1 MKQTLRNLLIMCLTA
16 VPLWGH
22 AQVGEDVTSLLV
34 DPDMDAM
41 NSWTNNGFKSSAK
54 GNNYAPMFGGN
65 FIEQWTSST
74 AESVNMLA
82 DLSIEQSLTDL
93 PNGAYLFS
101 AACIACQQGDESIA
115 LDGVYLY
122 ANDANTAVATGNGVP
137 ERFYVMAVVSDG
149 NLNVGFKTVSTTAN
163 WIAWDKAKLFYYS
176 DVNVNEQLAVS
187 ILALQESVAAS
198 EAYAD
203 SIKMQISVYTALV
216 DAVTKAKG
224 LISNGASN
232 VDEVVAAKSELDA
245 AMEAADASIE
255 AYKNLIAETE
265 VAQGVFEAYS
275 EESDVID
282 ALEVL
287 YTAVEKAN
295 AMYAAATSDTA
306 EISQQ
311 ILALENAAADVKV
324 GVEIY
329 ICLDSLGNILNTCEV
344 GTSYGC
350 FSQAWMD
357 AVEALTNEMNA
368 YFEMYQNGDIA
379 ALELLPIIEAAYQ
392 TLTSFWASMIT
403 IDFSLPLNS
412 SLFPY
417 SADIAVESAEH
428 DRLFMGDEGP
438 WSFGEI
444 NSDNTINI
452 WTYDNAG
459 CDNGYSEDGKGTAN
473 DILTWHDL
481 VPTSWQYVRTDG
493 IVHSLQNKPMAAVFT
508 APEDA
513 VYMICSAVSSQDA
526 NRVSKGRGDMR
537 SYAYFIQEG
546 SVTLSQITD
555 PVSYNYDTDPA
566 QYRFFANL
574 KAGDKI
580 AITAA
585 DCRHSSNGNQL
596 SKIDTLYVLGN
607 KDEENGYTRA
617 DAEESGLIFF
627 NPYTP
632 AEDWSELPEAIAK
645 GKEALADTKDRVGE
659 GYSLIDSVAY
669 AALESLIKDAEN
681 MLAVQLASQPD
692 VNQMILD
699 LDNCIKAL
707 YASAGYAICLA
718 SDVLPVDTLVDF
730 TDWQMLPDGLY
741 YIQDATTGNYAT
753 APNSDADK
761 QNTYLSALIDE
772 TMSLQNAQVW
782 HLAYADTCG
791 AYAIGSFKNN
801 GETWTI
807 EQETEAGTS
816 TSKGFYHIAENMQS
830 RTGSV
835 HFVLDPASVL
845 WRSFRIYYNGTNYCL
860 VGGTGDFASG
870 WKNVM
875 LPGGSTL
882 GRGYGADFNFGW
894 NLIPFTP
901 NEEGQGIA
909 NVDSQTPVAV
919 SYFNL
924 MGIQLDKAE
933 AGVVIKRMVYADG
946 TVKAIK
952 VLVK

>member
-1 MKQTLRNLLIMCLTA
+1 MKKTLRNLFVACLA
-16 VPLWGH
+16 AIPLWGH

-34 DPDMDAM
+34 DPDMDAIT
-41 NSWTNNGFKSSAK
+41 SWSNNGFKTNAK
-54 GNNYAPMFGGN
+54 GNNYAPLFGGN
-65 FIEQWTSST
+65 FIEQWTAST
-74 AESVNMLA
+74 AESTNALS
-82 DLSIEQSLTDL
+82 DISIEQSLTSL

-101 AACIACQQGDESIA
+101 AACVACQQGDEA
-115 LDGVYLY
+115 LVVEGVYLY
-122 ANDANTAVATGNGVP
+122 ANDANTAVATGNGAP
-137 ERFYVMAVVSDG
+137 ERFYVMAKVQDG
-149 NLNVGFKTVSTTAN
+149 NLNVGFKTMSTSAN

-176 DVNVNEQLAVS
+176 DASVDAQMAVATLS
-187 ILALQESVAAS
+187 LQESVVAS

-203 SIKMQISVYTALV
+203 SIKMQVSVYAALV
-216 DAVTKAKG
+216 DAINKATG
-224 LISNGASN
+224 LISNGASS
-232 VDEVVAAKSELDA
+232 VDEVVAAKNALDA
-245 AMEAADASIE
+245 AMEFADASIA
-255 AYKNLIAETE
+255 AYKDLFAETE
-265 VAQGVFEAYS
+265 VANNVFEAYS
-275 EESDVID
+275 EESDIID
-282 ALEVL
+282 ALEAL
-287 YTAVEKAN
+287 YTAIEKAN
-295 AMYAAATSDTA
+295 AMYDSASSDT
-306 EISQQ
+306 EEVNQQ
-311 ILALENAAADVKV
+311 IAILENAVADVKV
-324 GVEIY
+324 SVEIY
-329 ICLDSLGNILNTCEV
+329 VCLDSLGNILNTCEV

-350 FSQAWMD
+350 FSQAWIDVID
-357 AVEALTNEMNA
+357 ALNEEMYS
-368 YFEMYQNGDIA
+368 YFEKYQGGEIT
-379 ALELLPIIEAAYQ
+379 ALELLPIIEAAYE
-392 TLTSFWASMIT
+392 TLTSFWAAMIT
-403 IDFSLPLNS
+403 VDFSLPLNS

-438 WSFGEI
+438 WSFAEI
-444 NSDNTINI
+444 NSDNTINC
-452 WTYDNAG
+452 WNYDNAG
-459 CDNGYSEDGKGTAN
+459 CDKGYSEDGKGTAN

-481 VPTSWQYVRTDG
+481 VPTAWQYVRTDG
-493 IVHSLQNKPMAAVFT
+493 VVHSLQNKPLAAVFT

-513 VYMICSAVSSQDA
+513 VYMIRSTVSSQDA
-526 NRVSKGRGDMR
+526 NRVNKGRGDMR

-566 QYRFFANL
+566 EYCFFANL

-607 KDEENGYTRA
+607 KDEESGYTRA

-632 AEDWSELPEAIAK
+632 AEDWSELPVAIAE
-645 GKEALADTKDRVGE
+645 GKEVLAATKDRVGE

-669 AALESLIKDAEN
+669 AALESLIKEAEN
-681 MLAVQLASQPD
+681 MLDVQLASQPD
-692 VNQMILD
+692 VNQMIID
-699 LDNCIKAL
+699 IDNCIKAL

-718 SDVLPVDTLVDF
+718 SDVLPADTLVDY

-741 YIQDATTGNYAT
+741 YIQDATTGNYVT

-791 AYAIGSFKNN
+791 AYAIGTFKNN

-807 EQETEAGTS
+807 EQETEAGMNTN
-816 TSKGFYHIAENMQS
+816 KGFYHIAENMQS

-845 WRSFRIYYNGTNYCL
+845 WRSFRIYFNGTNYCL
-860 VGGTGDFASG
+860 VGGTGDFSSG

-875 LPGGSTL
+875 LPGGTTV

-901 NEEGQGIA
+901 NEEGQGITNA
-909 NVDSQTPVAV
+909 ESQAPVSV

-924 MGIQLDKAE
+924 MGMQLDKAE

-946 TVKAIK
+946 SVKAIK